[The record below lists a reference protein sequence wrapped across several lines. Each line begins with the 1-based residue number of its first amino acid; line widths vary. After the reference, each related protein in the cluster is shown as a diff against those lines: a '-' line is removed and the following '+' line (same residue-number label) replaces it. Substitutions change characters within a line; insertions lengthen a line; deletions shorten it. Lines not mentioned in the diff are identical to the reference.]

1 MVNTMNNRYQD
12 HSARIPGAQIDSC
25 SPGGHKDTCK
35 SDTAVDLIHNV
46 MNIGY
51 LIPKLQISPST
62 RVLGR
67 VLGTMLSTI
76 MLAPWLISAR
86 VKEQRGSNE
95 SVLAG
100 FMPQTHI
107 KSRGTGLEAIYT

>member
-1 MVNTMNNRYQD
+1 MVNTMKNRYQD

-51 LIPKLQISPST
+51 LIPKLQIPPST
-62 RVLGR
+62 RVIGR
-67 VLGTMLSTI
+67 VLSLGTMLSTI
-76 MLAPWLISAR
+76 MST
-86 VKEQRGSNE
+86 QY
-95 SVLAG
+95 SVLS
-100 FMPQTHI
+100 TY
-107 KSRGTGLEAIYT
+107 E